1 MEIINIG
8 IIITIIFVVIAIMDF
23 IFPDKKD

>member
-23 IFPDKKD
+23 VFPDKKD